1 MSCERLYIIILY
13 GIYLK
18 GSGIGVPG
26 HFQIVVEKSA
36 FMAYNMLN
44 KTADKEGQVFPFR
57 QIITYIEPLILPGQS
72 GSTYFSSLE

>member
-1 MSCERLYIIILY
+1 VHFIKDCDILVLSKIAYHNPY

-36 FMAYNMLN
+36 FMAYNMFN
-44 KTADKEGQVFPFR
+44 RTAGR
-57 QIITYIEPLILPGQS
+57 
-72 GSTYFSSLE
+72 

>member
-1 MSCERLYIIILY
+1 MLYVYHNPY

-36 FMAYNMLN
+36 FMAYNILN
-44 KTADKEGQVFPFR
+44 KRAE
-57 QIITYIEPLILPGQS
+57 S
-72 GSTYFSSLE
+72 

>member
-1 MSCERLYIIILY
+1 MVPDR
-13 GIYLK
+13 
-18 GSGIGVPG
+18 SGAGNTGAIFLFDRFLNIG
-26 HFQIVVEKSA
+26 
-36 FMAYNMLN
+36 YNMLN

>member
-1 MSCERLYIIILY
+1 MWYIIIPY

-36 FMAYNMLN
+36 FMAYNILN
-44 KTADKEGQVFPFR
+44 KRAE
-57 QIITYIEPLILPGQS
+57 S
-72 GSTYFSSLE
+72 

>member
-1 MSCERLYIIILY
+1 MLYVYHNPY

-36 FMAYNMLN
+36 FMAYNMFN
-44 KTADKEGQVFPFR
+44 RTAGR
-57 QIITYIEPLILPGQS
+57 
-72 GSTYFSSLE
+72 